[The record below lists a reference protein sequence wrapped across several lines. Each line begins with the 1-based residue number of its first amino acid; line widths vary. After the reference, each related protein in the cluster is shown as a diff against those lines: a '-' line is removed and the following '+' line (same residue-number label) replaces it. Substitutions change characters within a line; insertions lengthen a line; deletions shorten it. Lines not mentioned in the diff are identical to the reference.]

1 MLKGRL
7 AISASL
13 LGNIYRK
20 PLWKSGK
27 KIVYSSDGKEMT
39 SRITKESTKIRE
51 CDFVKQKTSS
61 GDIWDGVLKKETEN
75 KYVGV
80 LEENAYEDSNPKI
93 VATDNGTKLMLFNSL
108 DASRTVGNQSVLMY
122 SLYDKNSDS
131 WMQPKIVDDDHTAD
145 YYFDAVVCG
154 KDIYIAWTNS
164 SKEEK
169 SDSSISEIAKKC
181 EIAVTKFDTDKNDL
195 VQQQY

>member
-1 MLKGRL
+1 MESDSRNEEDQVVVRDYVEGE
-7 AISASL
+7 AGVSASL

-122 SLYDKNSDS
+122 SLY
-131 WMQPKIVDDDHTAD
+131 
-145 YYFDAVVCG
+145 AVSYTHLTLPTICSV
-154 KDIYIAWTNS
+154 
-164 SKEEK
+164 
-169 SDSSISEIAKKC
+169 
-181 EIAVTKFDTDKNDL
+181 
-195 VQQQY
+195 